1 MASVGCIAKGGDMGN
16 NGLWVALLVT
26 VSVMAA
32 LWAFLM
38 LVAMAWGMSI

>member
-1 MASVGCIAKGGDMGN
+1 
-16 NGLWVALLVT
+16 LLVT

-32 LWAFLM
+32 LWVFLM

>member
-1 MASVGCIAKGGDMGN
+1 MGN
-16 NGLWVALLVT
+16 NGLWVTLIMT

-32 LWAFLM
+32 LWAFLR